1 MSSLLQLQ
9 DGFATCFC
17 IVKSSLLSQGG
28 FLTHNSFIRGFLSC
42 HALNFV
48 VTFVCVANSA
58 LSLSSTSDHRR
69 RCYCFISRREYVTTE
84 FVHDCKTLSS
94 IFLDT

>member
-28 FLTHNSFIRGFLSC
+28 ILTQQRYIEIKFSIDARSHTKNLNYRTKILRMVQDLAIFERTGLFSTN
-42 HALNFV
+42 ALAERWG
-48 VTFVCVANSA
+48 CELVARAGDA
-58 LSLSSTSDHRR
+58 L
-69 RCYCFISRREYVTTE
+69 
-84 FVHDCKTLSS
+84 
-94 IFLDT
+94 